1 MPILTRRVLRYAVYA
16 LITAFAAATAILVIR
31 LPRAVTVPAA
41 RIDVGPIEASLR
53 SEVPGLVMARQVH
66 SLRAVR
72 AANVAE
78 LLVQPGARVAQGTP
92 LLVLSNGDALASVRF
107 RRRLLDGATRDV
119 VDDCANAR
127 LAERRVVRAQ
137 EAYETGQGPA
147 DDIRVA
153 VAAWEVAKGLCEGAI
168 AGRAWA
174 VTALNAAT
182 ETLQELRVRAPWDG
196 VVLRILVSPEQ
207 HVDATAPLA
216 DLARTDSL
224 YVAAPFSLPAATALV
239 QGEAVELVRL
249 DGERLAGTVAAVTR
263 DANGDEGYAD
273 AWTVE
278 ITVPRGAQERLVPGD
293 VVDVAVTAR
302 RASVIRVPLAAVTS
316 RGEVV
321 VVRNGRFTPTLVQ
334 LGLADAAGFAEV
346 VAGLRVGD
354 IVVLAP
360 DTQALAY
367 GTRVKPMFIAA
378 P

>member
-1 MPILTRRVLRYAVYA
+1 VLRYAVYA
-16 LITAFAAATAILVIR
+16 LITALAAATAILVIR

-41 RIDVGPIEASLR
+41 RVDVGPVEASLR

-66 SLRAVR
+66 ALRAGH
-72 AANVAE
+72 AASVAE

-92 LLVLSNGDALASVRF
+92 LLVLSNRDALASVRF
-107 RRRLLDGATRDV
+107 RRRLLDAATRDV

-127 LAERRVVRAQ
+127 LAERRVGRAR
-137 EAYETGQGPA
+137 EAYEAGQGPA

-153 VAAWEVAKGLCEGAI
+153 VAALDVAKGLCEGAI

-196 VVLRILVSPEQ
+196 VVLRLLVSTGEPVE
-207 HVDATAPLA
+207 ATAPLV
-216 DLARTDSL
+216 DLARSDSF

-316 RGEVV
+316 RGEVA
-321 VVRNGRFTPTLVQ
+321 VVRNGRVTPAVVQ

-346 VAGLRVGD
+346 VDGLRVGD

-360 DTQALAY
+360 DTQALTY
-367 GTRVKPMFIAA
+367 GTRVKPVFLTA